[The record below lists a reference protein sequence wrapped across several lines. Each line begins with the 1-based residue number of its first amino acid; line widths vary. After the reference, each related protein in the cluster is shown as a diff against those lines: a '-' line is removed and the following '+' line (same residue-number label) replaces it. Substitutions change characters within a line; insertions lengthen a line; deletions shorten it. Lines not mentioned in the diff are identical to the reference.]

1 MRVWYSASRGYS
13 AKEKKKK
20 ISERKC
26 IYLGD
31 ESVGGC
37 CVIQPEL
44 LVLGFVFS
52 RRCAKILE
60 GSRSRRRLSRDVST
74 TSVIYDDEFRS
85 LYESLDWE
93 YWHSTMAATT
103 SATTSANPTSSIVL
117 SPAGSGSTL
126 AAVKTT
132 RFVDHGDLQ
141 RRWQDVDGA
150 GPVAAAGCNL
160 DMVDGLMGRSLVI
173 QFTAAAAADDAGQS
187 LRPRK
192 YVPYFSPHG
201 SAILDLGS

>member
-1 MRVWYSASRGYS
+1 
-13 AKEKKKK
+13 
-20 ISERKC
+20 
-26 IYLGD
+26 
-31 ESVGGC
+31 
-37 CVIQPEL
+37 
-44 LVLGFVFS
+44 
-52 RRCAKILE
+52 
-60 GSRSRRRLSRDVST
+60 
-74 TSVIYDDEFRS
+74 
-85 LYESLDWE
+85 
-93 YWHSTMAATT
+93 MAAAT

-126 AAVKTT
+126 AAVKKT
-132 RFVDHGDLQ
+132 RFVDHADLQ

-150 GPVAAAGCNL
+150 GPVAAAACNL

-173 QFTAAAAADDAGQS
+173 QFTAAAAADDVGQS